1 MNRSTIEPELECSIC
16 REILLHPVSI
26 TCGHTFC
33 KDCLLPA
40 LQNKPMCPLCRSPT
54 FLQSDSLNENITLKA
69 LIETHYS
76 QFLNARK
83 EKKEIPLLDEVHSA
97 RDESREGIGGA
108 RQQQRPPQREAFKN
122 FFTLKLLDL
131 HKNYLFPYLND
142 IVKVSCDF
150 SSELFAYI
158 CQDKKFICLPKSC
171 PVLPTPT
178 FIAQCHEILSVTP
191 GKMKMEIKILDRV
204 LVENVSCFK
213 NENDELLQKFSLPS
227 NFSFLVSNGRFLE
240 DSLPPSFLLPLSSSS
255 SAVEEGLK
263 EIGIFFRKHL
273 GNLNSVSP
281 NTFVRILH
289 KIGEININDLLD
301 QNGLQ
306 EGRNLSKFSFLI
318 AGSLRAKE
326 DEKRQMFE
334 TTNVV
339 ERLDIARRII
349 HRLDQFTDPLQIFD
363 VDIPTQKLF
372 SLKYSVVLILVV
384 IGALI
389 LNRLWGRNGWME
401 LN

>member
-1 MNRSTIEPELECSIC
+1 MNTSQIEPELECSIC
-16 REILLHPVSI
+16 REILFHPVSI

-33 KDCLLPA
+33 RDCLLPA

-76 QFLNARK
+76 EFLNARRG
-83 EKKEIPLLDEVHSA
+83 KKEISF
-97 RDESREGIGGA
+97 RDEFSTEREERREGIERG
-108 RQQQRPPQREAFKN
+108 REQQKPPKQEAFKN
-122 FFTLKLLDL
+122 FFTLKLLDPQ
-131 HKNYLFPYLND
+131 KNYLFPYLND
-142 IVKVSCDF
+142 IVKVNCDF

-158 CQDKKFICLPKSC
+158 CQDKKFICLPKNC

-204 LVENVSCFK
+204 LVEMVSCFK
-213 NENDELLQKFSLPS
+213 NENEELIQKFFLPS
-227 NFSFLVSNGRFLE
+227 NFSFLVSNGRYLE
-240 DSLPPSFLLPLSSSS
+240 DSFPPPSLLPFSST
-255 SAVEEGLK
+255 AIEEGLQ
-263 EIGIFFRKHL
+263 EIVIFFRKHL

-339 ERLDIARRII
+339 ERLEIARKLI

-372 SLKYSVVLILVV
+372 SLKYSVILILVV
-384 IGALI
+384 IGALV
-389 LNRLWGRNGWME
+389 LNRFLGRNGWME
-401 LN
+401 LKY